1 MASPVL
7 KDENYDKSDFA
18 MINQPNMGRD
28 TVEYGFLRSSYY
40 YSYEANKNK
49 LQDGF
54 IGLQEAT
61 FHPRLHMKL
70 NKKQKTYKA
79 IELGVFATHH
89 TALVHDG
96 IANIDEDSFN
106 PLDRDSM
113 LKSLRAVL
121 DIYEKK

>member
-28 TVEYGFLRSSYY
+28 TVEYGLLRSSYY

-61 FHPRLHMKL
+61 FHPRVHMKL
-70 NKKQKTYKA
+70 NK
-79 IELGVFATHH
+79 
-89 TALVHDG
+89 
-96 IANIDEDSFN
+96 S
-106 PLDRDSM
+106 
-113 LKSLRAVL
+113 
-121 DIYEKK
+121 KKHIKL